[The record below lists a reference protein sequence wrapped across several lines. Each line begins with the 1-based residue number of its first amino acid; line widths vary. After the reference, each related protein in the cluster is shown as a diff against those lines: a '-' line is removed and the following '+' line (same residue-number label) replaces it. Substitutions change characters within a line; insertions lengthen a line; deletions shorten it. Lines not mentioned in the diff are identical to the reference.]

1 MIDSSDANC
10 ERQKESYAMSMLPR
24 SPRITALAV
33 IVVAAVGVAAAPSS
47 QGGSSKS
54 DQSSPDELLSEVRG
68 LRADLQQMA
77 TISVRAQLLVGRLQ
91 LQEQRINVLAA
102 QVNDVRRLIDIK
114 QSGQVP
120 LTLELKRSEE
130 ASRSGS
136 VGSEEQKHLEDV
148 VPRLKAQLGQM
159 QKEEQQLHLQE
170 TELSNQLATEQ
181 GRWIDFNSRLDELER
196 QLPQSHR

>member
-1 MIDSSDANC
+1 
-10 ERQKESYAMSMLPR
+10 
-24 SPRITALAV
+24 
-33 IVVAAVGVAAAPSS
+33 
-47 QGGSSKS
+47 
-54 DQSSPDELLSEVRG
+54 
-68 LRADLQQMA
+68 MA